1 MPTKFKWGLLKR
13 EAAAY
18 AKLLRLPYILDKI
31 QEENRRL
38 ASKYGGAGLS
48 HIKRAA
54 WRMRAAKD

>member
-31 QEENRRL
+31 QDCRQATHLQEVDRKWL
-38 ASKYGGAGLS
+38 
-48 HIKRAA
+48 
-54 WRMRAAKD
+54 MRFSTMR